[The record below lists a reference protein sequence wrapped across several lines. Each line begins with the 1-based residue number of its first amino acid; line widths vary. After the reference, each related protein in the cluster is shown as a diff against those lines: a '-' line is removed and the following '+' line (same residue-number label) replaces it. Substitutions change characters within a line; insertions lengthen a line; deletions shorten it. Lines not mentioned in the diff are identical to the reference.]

1 MRNQKNNDESK
12 CDAVFIGSL
21 IKEFRKQGIFKSN
34 MKRIVLIGYMGAGKT
49 TLGRVLAKHLNLEF
63 FDLDW
68 YVENRYRM
76 KIPQIFQ
83 EKGEE
88 GFRQLERL
96 MLHEVGEME
105 DVVISCGGGTPCFFD
120 NMDYINQQAESVYLK
135 ADPEVLKEHLLM
147 GKSKRPLI
155 EGKSPEELI
164 AFIRESLQIR
174 EPFYAKAKH
183 VVNIDVIHTKQQ
195 IDDYVNQIAQ
205 ITSKS

>member
-1 MRNQKNNDESK
+1 M
-12 CDAVFIGSL
+12 FIGSL
-21 IKEFRKQGIFKSN
+21 IEEFRKQGIFKSN

-135 ADPEVLKEHLLM
+135 AEPEVLKGHLLM

>member
-1 MRNQKNNDESK
+1 MTRLFLVGFMAS
-12 CDAVFIGSL
+12 
-21 IKEFRKQGIFKSN
+21 
-34 MKRIVLIGYMGAGKT
+34 GKT
-49 TLGRVLAKHLNLEF
+49 TLGRALAL
-63 FDLDW
+63 DLGLSFIDMDA
-68 YVENRYRM
+68 YIERRHC
-76 KIPQIFQ
+76 KTIPTLFA
-83 EKGEE
+83 ERGEE
-88 GFRQLERL
+88 GFRQVERTI
-96 MLHEVGEME
+96 LHEVADFE
-105 DVVISCGGGTPCFFD
+105 DVVIATGGGTPCFFD

-135 ADPEVLKEHLLM
+135 AEPEVLKEHLLM

-195 IDDYVNQIAQ
+195 IDAYVNQIAQ